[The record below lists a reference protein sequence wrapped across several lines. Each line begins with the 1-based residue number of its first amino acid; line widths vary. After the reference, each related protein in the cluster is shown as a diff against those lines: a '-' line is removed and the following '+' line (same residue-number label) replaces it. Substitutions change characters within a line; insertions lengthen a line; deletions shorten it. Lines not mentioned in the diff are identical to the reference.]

1 MFKKLIAIVLIT
13 IEHIV
18 KLVYKKTAFAVVS
31 IINFTVTLSV
41 VYGFIKFAEYINP
54 KAKDIL
60 LYGYDVSTVIV
71 TLTATIMTIL
81 FVWEER

>member
-13 IEHIV
+13 IENVLKITF
-18 KLVYKKTAFAVVS
+18 KKTAFAVVS
-31 IINFTVTLSV
+31 TINFVVTLSV
-41 VYGFIKFAEYINP
+41 VYGFIKFSEYLNP

-60 LYGYDVSTVIV
+60 LYGYDVSTVLV
-71 TLTATIMTIL
+71 SLTATIMVIL